1 MPTSFKTDNAGW
13 ARLLKG
19 RGVQEATNDAA
30 QKIVDHAK
38 ELAPTGPARE
48 ITGRYHDSLKVV
60 EARGGVAAESH
71 AVADVPYAAAIEA
84 KYNTLG
90 RAMHP

>member
-1 MPTSFKTDNAGW
+1 MPSSFRTVTTGWTRLMRSAGVQRATDNG
-13 ARLLKG
+13 
-19 RGVQEATNDAA
+19 A
-30 QKIVDHAK
+30 QKIVNNAK
-38 ELAPTGPARE
+38 DLAPTHGPG
-48 ITGRYHDSLKVV
+48 ITGRYHDSLKVKQ
-60 EARGGVAAESH
+60 ARGGAAAESH